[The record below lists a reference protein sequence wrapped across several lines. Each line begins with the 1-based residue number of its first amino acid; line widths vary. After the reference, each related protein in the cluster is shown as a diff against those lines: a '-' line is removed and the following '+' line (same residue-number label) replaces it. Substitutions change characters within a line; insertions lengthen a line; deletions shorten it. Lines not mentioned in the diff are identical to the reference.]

1 MWAGGCAKDVPLNS
15 AESSLIKV
23 NYIFIG
29 FCSVIEI
36 HWVGGALK
44 MRLWIFMSMI
54 RNMRLF
60 RDNFPFPLARHRI
73 DIVIIVLVV
82 VVAFVALQCVATA
95 WKGPLALWR
104 FGITANHKWEW
115 ELDLKR
121 AKEDLN
127 WVVKSQIKA
136 KLASWKVQRDIARK
150 HCGFP
155 RWLFCAVGGAFK
167 DSSTIPET
175 HQATYYIRIYRTL
188 PAHSCQEVDTK
199 NYCCIFDCLV
209 QYLHIIPFSF
219 FRLRTNFH
227 ILLLTSCTFLSMSFL
242 TFCWFT
248 LRWAAEVDAGRSSS
262 IEELGFGPCFMGS
275 EGDQEEEDCVGS
287 SFCFC
292 INARQ
297 EPPPAPSPSPPFA
310 FLWSVL
316 QLMECCSGCCSSPP
330 CTSFCRHSLNPM
342 RHAAFSIHVIPKPC
356 PGVWTSAL
364 VQSSN
369 RQMIPHS
376 HLRPQLN
383 PNSKFESESE
393 SLPKTTV
400 HSQLG
405 AGVALF
411 HWNNKWC
418 P

>member
-1 MWAGGCAKDVPLNS
+1 MDSLVDFFVQSRAHLKALRQSPR
-15 AESSLIKV
+15 LIKERSIYV
-23 NYIFIG
+23 FIVH
-29 FCSVIEI
+29 CRPI
-36 HWVGGALK
+36 AAR
-44 MRLWIFMSMI
+44 RLIQKI
-54 RNMRLF
+54 TVAYL
-60 RDNFPFPLARHRI
+60 
-73 DIVIIVLVV
+73 IVLFNICILFHFLFSDC
-82 VVAFVALQCVATA
+82 APISTFYS
-95 WKGPLALWR
+95 WR
-104 FGITANHKWEW
+104 PT
-115 ELDLKR
+115 
-121 AKEDLN
+121 
-127 WVVKSQIKA
+127 
-136 KLASWKVQRDIARK
+136 
-150 HCGFP
+150 P
-155 RWLFCAVGGAFK
+155 R
-167 DSSTIPET
+167 S
-175 HQATYYIRIYRTL
+175 
-188 PAHSCQEVDTK
+188 
-199 NYCCIFDCLV
+199 
-209 QYLHIIPFSF
+209 
-219 FRLRTNFH
+219 
-227 ILLLTSCTFLSMSFL
+227 SCTFLSMSFL

-262 IEELGFGPCFMGS
+262 IEELGFGLCFMGS
-275 EGDQEEEDCVGS
+275 EGDQGEEDCVGS

-297 EPPPAPSPSPPFA
+297 EPPPALSPSPPFA